1 MKRLLL
7 LCLIPCA
14 AQAAIRADVSPAV
27 TQCSVTVDAAPK
39 VVINAATVP
48 VSPAAPTGRV
58 CDFNTDALSQGNHT
72 IRMTAIIASTPTV
85 IGGESA
91 TSMPPFD
98 FAKLDA
104 PVTPSNLRIIP

>member
-1 MKRLLL
+1 MKRLLIL
-7 LCLIPCA
+7 LLIPCA
-14 AQAAIRADVSPAV
+14 QAAVRADVAPAV
-27 TQCSVTVDAAPK
+27 TQCGVTVDAQPK
-39 VVINAATVP
+39 VVINAVTVP
-48 VSPAAPTGRV
+48 VSPSSPTGRV
-58 CDFNTDALSQGNHT
+58 CDYNTDALSQGNHT

-104 PVTPSNLRIIP
+104 PSTPSNLRIQ